1 MPPIC
6 FATLAAM
13 QGTERTDEHL
23 NIFLEYVAGGTMAN
37 IAAGF
42 GEQQPLQDRLCNA

>member
-1 MPPIC
+1 M
-6 FATLAAM
+6 ATHAAL

-42 GEQQPLQDRLCNA
+42 GRQLLR